1 MRFHS
6 RHHSS
11 SECHPEVLTPGGRIF
26 QAWLTS
32 IRAKCAAA
40 TNQLMSVTKRNAR
53 TETCSDTP
61 IDAMHY
67 QNLNFRRYLK
77 TINACHGS
85 GLLLPRSFLRPPDTL
100 FFSATSNLF
109 SVRGPYLVFGVFHNL
124 HCVICCQIHLVEM
137 PFVRRLGPFRETN
150 NDFPS
155 AEMQPLY
162 PSVDADSFKSGTSS
176 LQGVFGVI
184 FGVIA

>member
-32 IRAKCAAA
+32 IRAKCATA

-85 GLLLPRSFLRPPDTL
+85 GLLLPRSFCARLTPFFFGNEQSIFRPGTIPRLWSFSQSALRYLLPNPRGRDAVRSSPWA
-100 FFSATSNLF
+100 FS
-109 SVRGPYLVFGVFHNL
+109 
-124 HCVICCQIHLVEM
+124 
-137 PFVRRLGPFRETN
+137 
-150 NDFPS
+150 
-155 AEMQPLY
+155 
-162 PSVDADSFKSGTSS
+162 
-176 LQGVFGVI
+176 
-184 FGVIA
+184 